1 MDNSGE
7 EETMKDT
14 EGEEASERSSEAPLC
29 ITSDEVNYLVFR
41 YVALDAVVWLARH
54 ANHL

>member
-1 MDNSGE
+1 MANSGE

-14 EGEEASERSSEAPLC
+14 EEGEASERSSESPLC

-41 YVALDAVVWLARH
+41 YVALDAVV
-54 ANHL
+54 